1 MAFPTCIMFILLTEL
16 CERFAFYGFTG
27 SLVCFFKTLG
37 FSSDLASEL
46 NLLFGSIVYITPVL
60 GAYVADVH
68 LGRFKTIAGFC
79 VLYIFGLALTTA
91 GAWPTTGAHAISED
105 LALILSVVGLFVFVT
120 LGAGGI
126 KSNVVVLGADQF
138 RLPEQAKEQESC
150 ARIPVG

>member
-1 MAFPTCIMFILLTEL
+1 MAIPACVVFILLTEL

-37 FSSDLASEL
+37 FRSDLASEL

-60 GAYVADVH
+60 GAYIADVH

-79 VLYIFGLALTTA
+79 ALYIFGLALTTA
-91 GAWPTTGAHAISED
+91 GAWPTAGD
-105 LALILSVVGLFVFVT
+105 DALPEGVAMALVMVGLFVFVT

-126 KSNVVVLGADQF
+126 MLRKEKVKV
-138 RLPEQAKEQESC
+138 PEWRSC
-150 ARIPVG
+150 STSRTTSDRS